1 MKLVQRIETVLEGSR
16 LEPLARRVY
25 QQARCIGRPRARQS
39 LQYDRD
45 TERIMARVLQPDSC
59 CVDVGAHRG
68 SLLADMVAHAP
79 HGRHLACEPVPHL
92 AARLRR
98 RFPGV
103 EIHQVAVSDVNGES
117 TFCHV
122 VDDPGLSGMRR
133 LSKVKPGAQVEIITV
148 STRRLD
154 DLIPTDRT
162 VHFIKI
168 DVEGAQ
174 LQVFRGAEATL
185 RRCRPII
192 VFEHGYLA
200 QEAYGASTDAVWE
213 ELGDRLGFRISRL
226 VDWLSGTPQLTRE
239 AFNRSV
245 GLHPGSEFCFVAH
258 P

>member
-1 MKLVQRIETVLEGSR
+1 MKLVDRIETILEGSR
-16 LEPLARRVY
+16 LEPLARRLY
-25 QQARCIGRPRARQS
+25 QQARSIGRPRARQS
-39 LQYDRD
+39 LRYDRD
-45 TERIMARVLQPDSC
+45 TARIMARVLQPDSC

-68 SLLADMVAHAP
+68 SLLADMVARAP
-79 HGRHLACEPVPHL
+79 QGLHLACEPLPHL

-103 EIHQVAVSDVNGES
+103 EIHQVAVSDVNGEA

-133 LSKVKPGAQVEIITV
+133 LPKVKAGARVETITV
-148 STRRLD
+148 PTRRLD
-154 DLIPTDRT
+154 DLVPADRA
-162 VHFIKI
+162 VRFVKI

-200 QEAYGASTDAVWE
+200 QEAYGASTNVVWD
-213 ELGDRLGFRISRL
+213 ELVERLGLRISRL
-226 VDWLSGTPQLTRE
+226 ADWLSGAAPLTRQ
-239 AFNRSV
+239 AFNGSV